1 MVAQR
6 AYFFRKMDHLRQEN
20 ARVYYDDETWCNM
33 GEEKKSIWFNDSGE
47 GRLRKTAGKVD
58 NAPWHSELTDDTK
71 PAKRSYNKAQVQQWL
86 SKHHVIFDSA
96 MTKAELLE
104 LASANRPTR
113 HYKID
118 VEANHFGVEIL
129 RLPPKHCALNAMELA
144 WASLKDYV
152 RKNNTNF
159 RLTDVHNLAAEFIAG
174 FDEKAAEKAI
184 LHVRK
189 VENTFKKS
197 DCFVEETV
205 EPTLINDDS
214 DCETDDELYKD

>member
-1 MVAQR
+1 
-6 AYFFRKMDHLRQEN
+6 
-20 ARVYYDDETWCNM
+20 
-33 GEEKKSIWFNDSGE
+33 
-47 GRLRKTAGKVD
+47 
-58 NAPWHSELTDDTK
+58 
-71 PAKRSYNKAQVQQWL
+71 
-86 SKHHVIFDSA
+86 
-96 MTKAELLE
+96 
-104 LASANRPTR
+104 
-113 HYKID
+113 
-118 VEANHFGVEIL
+118 
-129 RLPPKHCALNAMELA
+129 MELA

-214 DCETDDELYKD
+214 DCETDDELYED

>member
-20 ARVYYDDETWCNM
+20 AHVYYHDETWCNM

-113 HYKID
+113 HYK
-118 VEANHFGVEIL
+118 
-129 RLPPKHCALNAMELA
+129 
-144 WASLKDYV
+144 
-152 RKNNTNF
+152 
-159 RLTDVHNLAAEFIAG
+159 
-174 FDEKAAEKAI
+174 
-184 LHVRK
+184 
-189 VENTFKKS
+189 
-197 DCFVEETV
+197 
-205 EPTLINDDS
+205 
-214 DCETDDELYKD
+214 